1 MKRFA
6 IAGFLSLALTT
17 CNVMAASPFEDID
30 PSHWAYPK
38 IKFLYDHGIIRG
50 TGTGKFDGNERI
62 SRYEAAALVYQGLQ
76 YVNRTRS
83 QGGAIDADIMDTIN
97 SLMTELTDEMQVIEV
112 RIEEN
117 SDAIAMLR
125 NHIASMHGK
134 PTQGVTVP
142 MGQGR
147 LKFMGQGMIS
157 LVSGG
162 ANSAYSNDYVSN
174 NDPATATANPG
185 TGATEF
191 VNDYIMLGLAADIDE
206 RTSFFAKAN
215 VYTGGSANRSGVAD
229 GSNIISFGAD
239 GLPGGGDDVVGINA
253 PESGLQFNDYIYVH
267 VKDLW
272 SDWDL
277 TLGRMGLPW
286 GHETGGAF
294 RTNPYF
300 ASNSLVDMLYNN
312 RLITGAY
319 VSTESDDGEWNWGV
333 GVHNGDQANPSAGY
347 SHLYPAMA
355 MATGVPTF
363 LAANANYTGFTNFPV
378 MAASTPGMNGV
389 NNNED
394 ESFGFLLHVG
404 HRTANGDLRW
414 DANYFMNGGSNTG
427 DTGVLAG
434 HMGMSYFNV
443 GADYRI
449 NEDWAISGEFVS
461 GSVET
466 ANPNLGANPGG
477 RGNVGNLADDEFT
490 TYYLQLVY
498 NLDHKSTVAVRMSD
512 HSYSAESIGGVA
524 NGAYTG
530 VPDDG
535 VTEMALAYTRKVS
548 DNGTLLLEYS
558 DVTWDLMGG
567 FNTTGCEQ
575 VGSSCQNEFDVIRA
589 SYRVDF

>member
-134 PTQGVTVP
+134 PTQGITVP

-147 LKFMGQGMIS
+147 LKFMGQAMIS

-162 ANSAYSNDYVSN
+162 ANSAYSNAALS
-174 NDPATATANPG
+174 NDPAPAGANPR
-185 TGATEF
+185 TGSTEF
-191 VNDYIMLGLAADIDE
+191 TNDYIMLGIAADIDE

-215 VYTGGSANRSGVAD
+215 VYTGGSSDGVDAWSD
-229 GSNIISFGAD
+229 TLNT
-239 GLPGGGDDVVGINA
+239 
-253 PESGLQFNDYIYVH
+253 SGLNFNDYMYVH
-267 VKDLW
+267 AKDLF

-277 TLGRMGLPW
+277 TFGRMGLPW

-300 ASNSLVDMLYNN
+300 VSNSLVDMLYNN
-312 RLITGAY
+312 RLVTGAY
-319 VSTESDDGEWNWGV
+319 LSTESDDGEWNWGV
-333 GVHNGDQANPSAGY
+333 GIHNGDQSRPSAGY
-347 SHLYPAMA
+347 SHLYPATA
-355 MATGVPTF
+355 LNRSSGNNNLIALG
-363 LAANANYTGFTNFPV
+363 YQGFTNFPV
-378 MAASTPGMNGV
+378 RPTSQPGANGV

-427 DTGVLAG
+427 DAG
-434 HMGMSYFNV
+434 DPANFAGYPAMSYFNI

-466 ANPNLGANPGG
+466 VNPGLGAVPGG
-477 RGNVGNLADDEFT
+477 RGAVGAIADDEFT

-498 NLDHKSTVAVRMSD
+498 NLDHKSTVAFRMSD
-512 HSYSAESIGGVA
+512 HTYEAETIGGLAVPP
-524 NGAYTG
+524 AYTG
-530 VPDDG
+530 IPDDG
-535 VTEMALAYTRKVS
+535 VTEMAVSYTRKVS

-558 DVTWDLMGG
+558 GTDWDLMGG
-567 FNTTGCEQ
+567 FNKSACE
-575 VGSSCQNEFDVIRA
+575 VAGSSCQDEFEVIRA

>member
-1 MKRFA
+1 
-6 IAGFLSLALTT
+6 
-17 CNVMAASPFEDID
+17 
-30 PSHWAYPK
+30 
-38 IKFLYDHGIIRG
+38 
-50 TGTGKFDGNERI
+50 
-62 SRYEAAALVYQGLQ
+62 
-76 YVNRTRS
+76 
-83 QGGAIDADIMDTIN
+83 
-97 SLMTELTDEMQVIEV
+97 
-112 RIEEN
+112 
-117 SDAIAMLR
+117 
-125 NHIASMHGK
+125 
-134 PTQGVTVP
+134 
-142 MGQGR
+142 
-147 LKFMGQGMIS
+147 
-157 LVSGG
+157 
-162 ANSAYSNDYVSN
+162 
-174 NDPATATANPG
+174 
-185 TGATEF
+185 
-191 VNDYIMLGLAADIDE
+191 
-206 RTSFFAKAN
+206 
-215 VYTGGSANRSGVAD
+215 
-229 GSNIISFGAD
+229 
-239 GLPGGGDDVVGINA
+239 
-253 PESGLQFNDYIYVH
+253 
-267 VKDLW
+267 
-272 SDWDL
+272 
-277 TLGRMGLPW
+277 MGLPW

-300 ASNSLVDMLYNN
+300 VSNSLVDMLYNN
-312 RLITGAY
+312 RLVTGAY

-347 SHLYPAMA
+347 SHLYPATA
-355 MATGVPTF
+355 MATGVPAF
-363 LAANANYTGFTNFPV
+363 LAANGAYRGFSNFPV
-378 MAASTPGMNGV
+378 MAASTPGMNDV

-427 DTGVLAG
+427 DTGAFAG
-434 HMGMSYFNV
+434 HMGMSYFNI

-461 GSVET
+461 GSVEV
-466 ANPNLGANPGG
+466 APNAALLATDGS

-498 NLDHKSTVAVRMSD
+498 NLDHKSTVAFRMSD
-512 HSYSAESIGGVA
+512 HSYAAESIGGVA